1 MDNKIFSTRLKKL
14 RENMSMTQKEFSEFI
29 SIRQQT
35 LSGYET
41 GRISP
46 SLEIAVSIAQKT
58 NTSINWLCGLS
69 ETKSFSGPDYSFY
82 SEIIDNLSKISQHT
96 YIDVFENVTQGGD
109 IYNAVIFKDRVMQY
123 FIEDWAGILELRRK
137 KTIDEKLYNLWIEDK
152 KKEYFF
158 TNKTENDMVYIDAE
172 RQLFLDEKEG
182 LQQN

>member
-46 SLEIAVSIAQKT
+46 SLEI
-58 NTSINWLCGLS
+58 
-69 ETKSFSGPDYSFY
+69 
-82 SEIIDNLSKISQHT
+82 
-96 YIDVFENVTQGGD
+96 
-109 IYNAVIFKDRVMQY
+109 
-123 FIEDWAGILELRRK
+123 
-137 KTIDEKLYNLWIEDK
+137 
-152 KKEYFF
+152 
-158 TNKTENDMVYIDAE
+158 
-172 RQLFLDEKEG
+172 DEKEG